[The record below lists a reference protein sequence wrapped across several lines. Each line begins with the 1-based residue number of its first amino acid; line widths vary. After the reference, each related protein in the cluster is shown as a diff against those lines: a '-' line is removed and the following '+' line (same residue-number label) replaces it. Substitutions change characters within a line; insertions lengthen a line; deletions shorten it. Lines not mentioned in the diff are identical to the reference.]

1 VKSPTSMVTTDPT
14 DPLEAARRENLLL
27 RGRVAELER
36 QLQRFGDTGARS
48 LLGTAL
54 AEREALLGEA
64 ERVAHM
70 GSWVWDVETNE
81 VQWSEELFRIL
92 GYDPARDRASTDRF
106 FQAIHPD
113 DREQV
118 RELSARGVA
127 SGVSEQVDCRVQR
140 PDGSVRHITMN
151 GVLLFDSSGVLKR
164 AVGTVLDVTDRKV
177 TAFELKKTA
186 DFLAEAQHI
195 GKMGCFEDNVQTGEL
210 TWSEEVFRLLDV
222 DRESGASIASFL
234 ERVAD
239 DDRERVR
246 SVIRTAQQEGKVER
260 SRARFVHRDG
270 SVHHL
275 EMIAVAIH
283 DEQGRLQA
291 LRGTISDV
299 TELVELEA
307 RFHQSQ
313 KMEAVGQLA
322 GGLAHD
328 YNNLLTVILGNA
340 ELLHVE
346 SPSQELEEII
356 RAAKTATRVTNRLLT
371 FSRHSN
377 RSLRM
382 ARLADEVDE
391 ARPLLE
397 RAVGKKVSIV
407 VDSDEDV
414 GSVCVDSGQVHQIL
428 LNLALNARDA
438 MPQGGSLRIATKNA
452 TLSADEAKKRQ
463 VQAGAYVT
471 LEVQDTGV
479 GIDAATL
486 PRIFEPF
493 FTTKEAGQGTGLG
506 LAMVFGAMKQSSGF
520 VEVASERG
528 RGALFRLWFPRVLPA
543 QSPVARSTHS
553 PKRALSV
560 LLVEDSEPVLK
571 LAAAML
577 NSAGHRVRMAA
588 SGPEA
593 LARWREEPADVLVT
607 DVVMPHMSGVRLAEE
622 LRQQAPLLPVLFI
635 TGYLPDRVGLG
646 PPSKL
651 SAVVMKPF
659 ERRALLAALD
669 GLVTSNAKP
678 AAVRSAGP

>member
-1 VKSPTSMVTTDPT
+1 MTTDPT

-36 QLQRFGDTGARS
+36 QLQRFGDAGTGS
-48 LLGTAL
+48 PLGSAL
-54 AEREALLGEA
+54 AEREALLAEA
-64 ERVAHM
+64 ERIAHM

-81 VQWSEELFRIL
+81 VQWSEELFHIL
-92 GYDPARDRASTDRF
+92 GYDPARDSAEFDRF

-113 DREQV
+113 DREQF
-118 RELSARGVA
+118 RALSARSIA
-127 SGVSEQVDCRVQR
+127 SGVSEQADCRVLR
-140 PDGSVRHITMN
+140 MDGSVRHVTIN
-151 GVLLFDSSGVLKR
+151 GVLLFDSSGTLKR
-164 AVGTVLDVTDRKV
+164 AVGTVLDVTDQKLS
-177 TAFELKKTA
+177 AFELKKTA

-195 GKMGCFEDNVQTGEL
+195 GKMGSFEDNLQTGEL
-210 TWSEEVFRLLDV
+210 TWSDELFRLLDI

-239 DDRERVR
+239 EDREAVQSMVR
-246 SVIRTAQQEGKVER
+246 AAQQEGKVER
-260 SRARFVHRDG
+260 RRARFIHRDG

-275 EMIAVAIH
+275 QMIAIAVH
-283 DEQGRLQA
+283 DEHGRLQS
-291 LRGTISDV
+291 LRGTVSDV

-377 RSLRM
+377 RSLRV

-407 VDSDEDV
+407 LESGEDV
-414 GSVCVDSGQVHQIL
+414 GSVCVDSGQVHQVL

-438 MPQGGSLRIATKNA
+438 MPRGGSLRIATKNA
-452 TLSADEAKKRQ
+452 TLSTDDAKKRQ
-463 VQAGAYVT
+463 VQPGAYVT

-493 FTTKEAGQGTGLG
+493 FTTKDAGQGTGLG

-528 RGALFRLWFPRVLPA
+528 HGATFRLWFPRVLPA
-543 QSPVARSTHS
+543 LEPVTKSTHPS
-553 PKRALSV
+553 KQTLSV

-571 LAAAML
+571 LATL
-577 NSAGHRVRMAA
+577 ILQSAGHRVRAAA
-588 SGPEA
+588 SGAEA
-593 LARWREEPADVLVT
+593 LARWCEEPADVIVT
-607 DVVMPHMSGVRLAEE
+607 DVVMPHMSGVQLAEE
-622 LRQQAPLLPVLFI
+622 LRKQAPLLPVLFI

-646 PPSKL
+646 PQSKL

-659 ERRALLAALD
+659 ERRELLAALD
-669 GLVTSNAKP
+669 KLVTSNAKT
-678 AAVRSAGP
+678 ALLRSAGS